1 MANDTDKHGA
11 RVGNVLL
18 SACVGLLLLGV
29 GAAFSVTSRLA
40 SLEEK
45 VAGLADRFDGYDKR
59 LDKFETRMERDGK

>member
-1 MANDTDKHGA
+1 MATDGDRGSA

-18 SACVGLLLLGV
+18 SLCVGLLLLGV

-45 VAGLADRFDGYDKR
+45 VAGLVRTVEKI
-59 LDKFETRMERDGK
+59 ETRMDKQGK